1 MYLSLVTSQIAKIKR
16 NFYKHLNNRSGSSN
30 NLPVKKGGSHWHQTL
45 ENVQNSEKKTWIHEV
60 REGLDISCSH

>member
-1 MYLSLVTSQIAKIKR
+1 MYLSLVTSRIAKIKR
-16 NFYKHLNNRSGSSN
+16 NSYKHLNNRSGSN

-60 REGLDISCSH
+60 REGLDISSCH